1 MCIFCPVG
9 LLTVARWNLL
19 HQKPPWLLNIY
30 MEDVDLS
37 ANIHQLVAQWHWNN
51 VPCYYK
57 QNLSTF
63 TLKGNS
69 NHFHYVPHF
78 SVSLPHSQKLVT
90 ADKLV
95 PSMGVHGDCANE
107 QWCNL
112 KEVSNATLYT
122 SFWPF
127 SPTSNHLP
135 TSWRS
140 RPVVAKRLL
149 TSL

>member
-1 MCIFCPVG
+1 MLTCLQTFTNWLPSGTETMQIFFKVK
-9 LLTVARWNLL
+9 V
-19 HQKPPWLLNIY
+19 
-30 MEDVDLS
+30 
-37 ANIHQLVAQWHWNN
+37 

-69 NHFHYVPHF
+69 IHFHYVPHF

-107 QWCNL
+107 Q
-112 KEVSNATLYT
+112 
-122 SFWPF
+122 
-127 SPTSNHLP
+127 
-135 TSWRS
+135 
-140 RPVVAKRLL
+140 
-149 TSL
+149 